1 MNINLEL
8 TREDVGTLVTA
19 LGWMAEDLGILQRA
33 GEDDSTRTDD
43 AIGIGD
49 RVKVKEQD
57 IRGLVVRF
65 DCGHLVVLDD
75 ARNEWADDD
84 EEGVLVFSAS
94 EVEREWSSRQ
104 ATDEEYNGW
113 SNRETWAANLH
124 MTNDPGWDEAMRDA
138 VIESHL
144 GGDAKYATADVIKGV
159 FEEVVDGDIAFEVV
173 EMILRDVGSMW
184 RINWVEIAEVQ
195 LSGLEEG
202 ASREPTSGLR

>member
-65 DCGHLVVLDD
+65 DCGRLVVLDD

-104 ATDEEYNGW
+104 ATDL
-113 SNRETWAANLH
+113 SV
-124 MTNDPGWDEAMRDA
+124 EAEIQSVRDLCA
-138 VIESHL
+138 HLYEKLEESH
-144 GGDAKYATADVIKGV
+144 
-159 FEEVVDGDIAFEVV
+159 V
-173 EMILRDVGSMW
+173 ED
-184 RINWVEIAEVQ
+184 E
-195 LSGLEEG
+195 
-202 ASREPTSGLR
+202 